1 MWRDGALAENAS
13 VYEVC
18 RLVEGRKA
26 LFVDIGANSGTFSL
40 AVARCVGKDA
50 KILAVEPN
58 PTMAAR
64 LGVNIGLNA
73 FSDRIEVCPYAL
85 SDSDGTD
92 ELVLA
97 RGNFGE
103 ASLTYVGKP
112 SGRVTVTKRTLGS
125 ILPDDI
131 GQFETFVIKIDV
143 EGHED
148 KVLYRYIREA
158 SDEQLPDHIL
168 IEVDHASRWTSDL
181 FAAFKARQYLRSEHA
196 MYGNALFSRSSGRS
210 ES

>member
-1 MWRDGALAENAS
+1 
-13 VYEVC
+13 
-18 RLVEGRKA
+18 
-26 LFVDIGANSGTFSL
+26 
-40 AVARCVGKDA
+40 
-50 KILAVEPN
+50 
-58 PTMAAR
+58 MAAR

-148 KVLYRYIREA
+148 KVLYPFTFVKPQMSNYPTI
-158 SDEQLPDHIL
+158 
-168 IEVDHASRWTSDL
+168 
-181 FAAFKARQYLRSEHA
+181 F
-196 MYGNALFSRSSGRS
+196 
-210 ES
+210 